1 MANPTLLARWGVL
14 ATLILLTGPAFSQ
27 SELRATFFRDADAAL
42 AEANKA
48 NAQLLAP
55 TSYAAGMKDYQAAEA
70 ALERG
75 RNVAYVRHKAAD
87 AAKEFQEA
95 ARVAGL
101 GNTVLAQVMK
111 SRQAAPNP

>member
-14 ATLILLTGPAFSQ
+14 ATLILLTGQAFSQ
-27 SELRATFFRDADAAL
+27 SELRATFLRDADAAL

-70 ALERG
+70 AHERG
-75 RNVAYVRHKAAD
+75 RNGEYARNTAAD
-87 AAKEFQEA
+87 AAKDFQEA
-95 ARVAGL
+95 DRVA
-101 GNTVLAQVMK
+101 
-111 SRQAAPNP
+111 R